1 LLIEF
6 QEAKKLN
13 SSFNKAASDG
23 SKGKFFTEKW
33 GILIPKLNVERA
45 RSTEQFI
52 ISFNYKHLTT
62 ANLKLHSLEDD

>member
-23 SKGKFFTEKW
+23 SKGKFFTKKW
-33 GILIPKLNVERA
+33 GIFIPKLNVERA
-45 RSTEQFI
+45 RSTE
-52 ISFNYKHLTT
+52 
-62 ANLKLHSLEDD
+62 